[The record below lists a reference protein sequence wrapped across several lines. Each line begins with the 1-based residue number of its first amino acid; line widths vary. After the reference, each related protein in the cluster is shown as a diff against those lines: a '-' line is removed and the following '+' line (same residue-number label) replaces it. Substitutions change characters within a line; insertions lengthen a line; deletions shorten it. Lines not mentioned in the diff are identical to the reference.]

1 MKFTNNFKRCFVR
14 FFICLSSSL
23 PNRLLK
29 CFGLALLLAAVT
41 ACTSMSNKE
50 KEAEPTETAESQPF
64 VLILNP
70 YLPGVVPEP
79 AKLEY
84 ANIKATMQGEKWVQA
99 KGLLELMAATY
110 PSLSGPYVNLG
121 IVHHALGEME
131 EAEKALQYA
140 IEVNP
145 QNLGGY
151 TRLGILYRELGRF
164 DDAEAV
170 YLKALGVWPHHLP
183 SVKNLGILYDLYMGR
198 FDDALAYYE
207 LSQNILGGE
216 DRQLKG
222 WIIDLKRRMKK

>member
-1 MKFTNNFKRCFVR
+1 MKFINKIERLHIYTLKRL
-14 FFICLSSSL
+14 CLV
-23 PNRLLK
+23 
-29 CFGLALLLAAVT
+29 LLLLTIT
-41 ACTSMSNKE
+41 ACSNMGKKDKD
-50 KEAEPTETAESQPF
+50 KEAESTEAVDSQPF
-64 VLILNP
+64 VLVPNP
-70 YLPGVVPEP
+70 YLPGVVPEQ

-84 ANIKATMQGEKWVQA
+84 ANIKAAMQAKKWGQA

-121 IVHHALGEME
+121 IVHHALGEMD

-145 QNLGGY
+145 QNLGSY

-164 DDAEAV
+164 DEAEVV
-170 YLKALGVWPHHLP
+170 YLKALGIWPHHLP
-183 SVKNLGILYDLYMGR
+183 SAKNLGILYDLYMGR
-198 FDDALAYYE
+198 FDDALVYYE

-222 WIIDLKRRMKK
+222 WIIDLKRRMKKK